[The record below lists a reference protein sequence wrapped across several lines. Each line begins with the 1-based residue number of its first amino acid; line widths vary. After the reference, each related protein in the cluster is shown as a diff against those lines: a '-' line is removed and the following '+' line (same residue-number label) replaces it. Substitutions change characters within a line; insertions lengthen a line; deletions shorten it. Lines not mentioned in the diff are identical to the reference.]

1 MGYVNLQDICQFIS
15 PAEILKSAGTW
26 TPTLAMHLPYE
37 AKTAAADSFYLM
49 IPVKL
54 PASNVGSQCAK
65 LKSVDFW
72 YKIATA
78 AFTDIPAV
86 AVKKQTLSA
95 NAVPVSAADYTA
107 FALDSGHD
115 TGAERKTLASHKM
128 TVTFTDEPYLEDDEV
143 YWIVITCEAAATSAF
158 SLYGAQANFELRM

>member
-15 PAEILKSAGTW
+15 PAEILKSSGTW
-26 TPTLAMHLPYE
+26 TPTLALHLPYE

-54 PASNVGSQCAK
+54 PASNVGTQCAK
-65 LKSVDFW
+65 LKSVDIW

-78 AFTDIPAV
+78 AFTDIPQV

-95 NAVPVSAADYTA
+95 NAVAVSAVDYTA

-115 TGAERKTLASHKM
+115 TAAERKTLASHKM

-143 YWIVITCEAAATSAF
+143 YWIIITCEAAATSAF
-158 SLYGAQANFELRM
+158 SLFGAQANFELRM

>member
-37 AKTAAADSFYLM
+37 AKTASADSFYLM

-54 PASNVGSQCAK
+54 PASNVGTQCAK
-65 LKSVDFW
+65 LKSVDIW

-95 NAVPVSAADYTA
+95 NAVAVSAVDYTA
-107 FALDSGHD
+107 FSLDANHD

-128 TVTFTDEPYLEDDEV
+128 TVTFTEEPYLEDDEV
-143 YWIVITCEAAATSAF
+143 YWIIITCESAATSAF
-158 SLYGAQANFELRM
+158 SLFGAQANFELRM

>member
-26 TPTLAMHLPYE
+26 TPTLALHLPYE

-54 PASNVGSQCAK
+54 PASNVGTQCAK
-65 LKSVDFW
+65 LKSVDIW

-78 AFTDIPAV
+78 AFTDIPQV

-95 NAVPVSAADYTA
+95 NAVAVSAVDYTA
-107 FALDSGHD
+107 FSLDAAHD
-115 TGAERKTLASHKM
+115 TAAERKTLASHKM

-143 YWIVITCEAAATSAF
+143 YWIIITCEAAATSAF
-158 SLYGAQANFELRM
+158 SLFGAQANFELRM

>member
-26 TPTLAMHLPYE
+26 TPTLALHLPYE
-37 AKTAAADSFYLM
+37 AKTAGADSFYLM

-54 PASNVGSQCAK
+54 PASNVGTQCAK
-65 LKSVDFW
+65 LKSVDIW

-78 AFTDIPAV
+78 AFTDIPQV

-95 NAVPVSAADYTA
+95 DAVAVSAVDYTA
-107 FALDSGHD
+107 FSLDAAHD
-115 TGAERKTLASHKM
+115 TAAERKTLASHKM
-128 TVTFTDEPYLEDDEV
+128 TVTFIDEPYLEDDEV
-143 YWIVITCEAAATSAF
+143 YWIIITCEAAATSAF
-158 SLYGAQANFELRM
+158 SLFGAQANFELRM